1 MHFALPPH
9 KSTALVIFPDIGT
22 ACLAVMKLDRE
33 VVSAAELMDVR
44 GESREVLEQK
54 VAQVQSLLADIP
66 KVFPITF
73 TGKKEEYEA
82 LWNIRKGLFPAVGN
96 VRRIGTTVIIEDVA
110 FPKENLAEATLDLR
124 GIMNRHGYGDA
135 IIFGHALDGNLHFV
149 LTQDFS
155 KSEEVSQ
162 YQAFMEEICTMVV
175 QKYHGSLKAEHG
187 TGRNMAPFV
196 EMEWGK
202 HAYRL
207 MRQIKAA
214 FDPGNLLN
222 PGVIIN
228 DNPKIHLENLKPM
241 PQAHEISDKR
251 IECGFCEVMCLRKTS
266 RPPRGSALSCCG
278 KLPAWGGHKRRRSS

>member
-1 MHFALPPH
+1 M
-9 KSTALVIFPDIGT
+9 IFPDIGT
-22 ACLAVMKLDRE
+22 ACLAVLKLDRE
-33 VVSAAELMDVR
+33 VVSAAELMDRIALRAVEEKPGMPPYLKNLDEKASALLVDVR

-149 LTQDFS
+149 LTQDFR

-187 TGRNMAPFV
+187 TGRNGAIRGNGVGDACVPV
-196 EMEWGK
+196 DATDQGGL
-202 HAYRL
+202 RP
-207 MRQIKAA
+207 RQ
-214 FDPGNLLN
+214 
-222 PGVIIN
+222 
-228 DNPKIHLENLKPM
+228 
-241 PQAHEISDKR
+241 
-251 IECGFCEVMCLRKTS
+251 
-266 RPPRGSALSCCG
+266 
-278 KLPAWGGHKRRRSS
+278 PA